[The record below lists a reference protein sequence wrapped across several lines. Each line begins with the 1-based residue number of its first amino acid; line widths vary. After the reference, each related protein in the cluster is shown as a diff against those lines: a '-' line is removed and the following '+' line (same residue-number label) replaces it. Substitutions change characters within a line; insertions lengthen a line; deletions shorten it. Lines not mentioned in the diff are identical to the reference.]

1 MPELYAIV
9 YFAIGLVLLGIVM
22 GVMALY
28 ALYLDKRK
36 SDNNNSMDAGNNR
49 TGIRSFDI
57 VGGKDWKQFG

>member
-36 SDNNNSMDAGNNR
+36 PDNNNSMDAGNNG
-49 TGIRSFDI
+49 TGVRPFDI
-57 VGGKDWKQFG
+57 VGDNDWK